1 MAKNFKPYNQSLED
15 LFLFKFKKEYDKE
28 RKYTFFIPDYQRQYS
43 WVTKNVEDLWKD
55 FYDAYH
61 NKIDCYFLGFITLI
75 KPENS
80 KKYHVIDGQQR
91 ITTLV
96 ILLAVLYKEFKN
108 KLEKDLYQKIEN
120 YLYRKT
126 NPNEL
131 LIFESDTKYNK
142 IFKATITK
150 KEVPLNNIE
159 EISKNDLKQNI
170 PEYKYKNTA
179 RYLYKKLST
188 LSKEDLNKFIKYI
201 LKKVNVITIVTEKE
215 ELALKIFE
223 SQNDRGLGLD
233 NADIFKAW
241 LYSKCSDESSILT
254 DLKENWENTV
264 TIANKHDFTMNDLIS
279 YFTYYK
285 LKANPESNAATEL
298 KKYFSEQEISVSD
311 ISEELSNFAKAIDDI
326 YTTKDRYAW
335 GLTYIP
341 WKSYVLTSLAG
352 LRMSNYSNK
361 EKELITKIMH
371 KFFYTA
377 LITNTNV
384 SIFKQ
389 TAFNLIKYILEE
401 RKIED
406 IEEML
411 LDFIYG
417 KYNNIPRVKIIYSN
431 LRSDDVYDTSF
442 LKPLMLSVDYFYE
455 KDESDKYKEFDKEVQ
470 IDHIIPQKYLSNL
483 NDWGYLTKNNQSKET
498 KKVNAKINTL
508 GNMALLSA
516 KMNINAKNYGFA
528 RKCEIYE
535 GSETN
540 DGEKTGFKTTQPII
554 NEKTWNLEKV
564 DKRCNFLIKEI
575 SNLLVLDEEND
586 KKIKYETKGSNLER
600 NIWYYHNNYYHDK
613 EIIIKILE
621 DYFVKQKIKVYE
633 KIPKEIRNY
642 KMLSYNL
649 ISPKDEGDIAR
660 EECKINGIK
669 LYILKSY
676 LPDFSKKF
684 IEKSKIVEYKEK
696 DIIEKNRELYE
707 TISKEILKRINKKH
721 NNEYKTNDK
730 SYKKAKSFIQFYKK
744 EWNKGKRE
752 IYFEII
758 QDSIKWF
765 DKRFS
770 LDIVLRYNLDKTKK
784 NDKRLEKL
792 ATKEITFDEESNN
805 IAIHDNKP
813 IKITIP
819 LNFEIKDSKEETD
832 SNINNQIE
840 LITNNLEYLIKEYSK
855 KIDEAVAEAKAEEE
869 KIQKVCD

>member
-1 MAKNFKPYNQSLED
+1 MANNFKPYNQSLED

-55 FYDAYH
+55 FYDGYY
-61 NKIDCYFLGFITLI
+61 NNIDSYFLGFITLI

-96 ILLAVLYKEFKN
+96 ILLAVLYKEFKD
-108 KLEKDLYQKIEN
+108 KLEENLYQKIEN
-120 YLYRKT
+120 YLYRKIE
-126 NPNEL
+126 PDEL
-131 LIFESDTKYNK
+131 LIFESDNDNNH
-142 IFKATITK
+142 IFKEKITDK
-150 KEVPLNNIE
+150 GIPLNNIE
-159 EISKNDLKQNI
+159 EISKSELKQNK
-170 PEYKYKNTA
+170 PECKYRNTA
-179 RYLYKKLST
+179 RYFYKKLSQ
-188 LSKEDLNKFIKYI
+188 LSKDDLNKFIKYI
-201 LKKVNVITIVTEKE
+201 FTKVNVITIVTKNEKS
-215 ELALKIFE
+215 ALKIFE
-223 SQNDRGLGLD
+223 SQNDRGLGLE

-241 LYSKCSDESSILT
+241 LYSLCHDEDTLIT
-254 DLKENWENTV
+254 DLKKYWEKTLK
-264 TIANKHDFTMNDLIS
+264 IANEYDFTMNDLIT

-285 LKANPESNAATEL
+285 LKSNPKSNAATEL
-298 KKYFSEQEISVSD
+298 KKYFKEQEIGVSK
-311 ISEELSNFAKAIDDI
+311 ISKEIHDFATKID
-326 YTTKDRYAW
+326 TVFKEKDRYAW

-341 WKSYVLTSLAG
+341 WKSYAMTSLAALG
-352 LRMSNYSNK
+352 MSNYSK
-361 EKELITKIMH
+361 EEKQLITKIMH
-371 KFFYTA
+371 KFFFTC

-389 TAFNLIKYILEE
+389 TAFNLIKYIAEE

-417 KYNNIPRVKIIYSN
+417 KYNNIPRIEILYKN
-431 LRSDDVYDTSF
+431 LRSDNVYDTSF

-455 KDESDKYKEFDKEVQ
+455 KKERDKYEELNKEVQ

-483 NDWGYLTKNNQSKET
+483 KDWSYLIENNSKKEI
-498 KKVNAKINTL
+498 KKVNNKINTL

-516 KMNINAKNYGFA
+516 KMNISANNYGFETK
-528 RKCEIYE
+528 RKIYLGKYE
-535 GSETN
+535 N
-540 DGEKTGFKTTQPII
+540 DKNNGDNKKEKTSFKTTQPII
-554 NEKTWNLEKV
+554 KEKTWTLDHVE
-564 DKRCNFLIKEI
+564 KRCTMLIKLI
-575 SNLLVLDEEND
+575 SEVLSLDEEND

-600 NIWYYHNNYYHDK
+600 NIWYYNGNYYHDK
-613 EIIIKILE
+613 DMIIKIL
-621 DYFVKQKIKVYE
+621 KTNNKKL
-633 KIPKEIRNY
+633 KEIKNK
-642 KMLSYNL
+642 KMLSYNVITYKNEL
-649 ISPKDEGDIAR
+649 DIAR
-660 EECKINGIK
+660 ESITINGQK

-676 LPDFSKKF
+676 LPDISRKL
-684 IEKSKIVEYKEK
+684 IESLNVVKYDEK
-696 DIIEKNRELYE
+696 NIIEKNRELYE

-721 NNEYKTNDK
+721 NNEYKTNDNN
-730 SYKKAKSFIQFYKK
+730 YKVAKSFIQFYKK

-770 LDIVLRYNLDKTKK
+770 LDIVLRGNLDKNEK
-784 NDKRLEKL
+784 NDKKFEKL
-792 ATKEITFDEESNN
+792 ATKKITFDEESNN

-813 IKITIP
+813 VKITIP
-819 LNFEIKDSKEETD
+819 LNFEIKDSKEETA

-855 KIDEAVAEAKAEEE
+855 KIDEAVAEAKAEY
-869 KIQKVCD
+869 